1 MKKNWFMTQNDQI
14 IDLNDFNMFSI
25 EKKTKTLFHVLA
37 QKNYDFMLEIAHFD
51 QIEHA
56 KEYLEMIYS
65 QLKDQEPKGI
75 EEIMPMEVPPGYF
88 HVR

>member
-25 EKKTKTLFHVLA
+25 EQKTKTLFHVVA
-37 QKNYDFMLEIAHFD
+37 EKNCDFKQEIAHFD

-56 KEYLEMIYS
+56 KEYLEKIFR
-65 QLKDQEPKGI
+65 QLCDGKKPDELK
-75 EEIMPMEVPPGYF
+75 ETFVC
-88 HVR
+88 RL